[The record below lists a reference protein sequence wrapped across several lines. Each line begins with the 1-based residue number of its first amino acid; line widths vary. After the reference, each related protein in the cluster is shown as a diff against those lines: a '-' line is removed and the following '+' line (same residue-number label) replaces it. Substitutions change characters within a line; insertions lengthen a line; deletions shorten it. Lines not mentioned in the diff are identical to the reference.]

1 MREVVVVVI
10 RIIRVFVN
18 NCFCLDGEFVN
29 KVQQNKKYDK
39 KLTLISGSRDKT
51 IKIWKSGLYS

>member
-1 MREVVVVVI
+1 
-10 RIIRVFVN
+10 
-18 NCFCLDGEFVN
+18 VN